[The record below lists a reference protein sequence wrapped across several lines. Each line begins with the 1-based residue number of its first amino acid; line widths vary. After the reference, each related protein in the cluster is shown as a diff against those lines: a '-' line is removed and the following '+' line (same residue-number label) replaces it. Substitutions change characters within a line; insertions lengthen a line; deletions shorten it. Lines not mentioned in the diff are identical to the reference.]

1 MLQFYATQSA
11 FNHPMS
17 VPPSSSDLLSFR
29 EKLGYGLGDTASN
42 FVFHTVNVFL
52 FFYYVDVIGL
62 GAAAIG
68 TLFLVARLLDTVTDP
83 LMGTIADRTT
93 TRWGKYRPYLLWLA
107 VPFGICGYLLFAVP
121 AADPSAQLTYA
132 YVTYI
137 LVMLVYTAINIP
149 YSALLGVITPNSA
162 ERTSVA
168 SYRFTLAFGGQLLIV
183 AAARPLVAH
192 FGAENEALGYR
203 VTMGIFA
210 VIAVILF
217 IMTFIMT
224 RERVHPPADQKSDLA
239 KELKL
244 LLRNVPWIVMFIA
257 GIFTLANVA
266 VRGAVTLF
274 YFKYYAGDDGAPWL
288 WKFDLSTVFLV
299 SGTIALIMGVMATKW
314 ITPWGDKRQLMVA
327 LSAANAAVMAL
338 FYFVPPTAIGMM
350 FFMNV
355 LGALI
360 AGPTIPLVWSMFGDV
375 ADYGEWK
382 FGHRS
387 TALVFSGVQFAQK
400 FGLAIGSA
408 MAGWMLA
415 GFGYVADAEQ
425 TPQAIEGIRLMFTVL
440 PALFAAGGV
449 AAIWFYPLRGEVV
462 ARMGRELS
470 ARREGS

>member
-1 MLQFYATQSA
+1 M
-11 FNHPMS
+11 
-17 VPPSSSDLLSFR
+17 SSSPDPGATSRLSIR
-29 EKLGYGLGDTASN
+29 EKIGYGLGDTASN
-42 FVFHTVNVFL
+42 FIFHTVNVFL
-52 FFYYVDVIGL
+52 FFYYVDVMGM

-83 LMGTIADRTT
+83 LMGTLADRTK

-107 VPFGICGYLLFAVP
+107 VPFGVCGYLLFAVP
-121 AADPSAQLTYA
+121 EADASSQLVYA

-137 LVMLVYTAINIP
+137 AVMLVYTAINIP
-149 YSALLGVITPNSA
+149 YSALLGVITPNSS

-168 SYRFTLAFGGQLLIV
+168 SYRFACAFGGQLLIV
-183 AAARPLVAH
+183 AAARPLVAY
-192 FGAENEALGYR
+192 FGEDNAAAGYK

-210 VIAVILF
+210 VIAVVLF
-217 IMTFIMT
+217 MMTFSMT
-224 RERVHPPADQKSDLA
+224 RERVQPPPDQQSDLT
-239 KELKL
+239 KEIGL
-244 LLRNVPWIVMFIA
+244 LLKNVPWIVMFVA

-274 YFKYYAGDDGAPWL
+274 YFKYYAGDDGSPWMGGV
-288 WKFDLSTVFLV
+288 DMSTFFLTA
-299 SGTIALIMGVMATKW
+299 GTIALIVGVMITKW
-314 ITPWGDKRQLMVA
+314 ITPLGDKRQLMIV

-338 FYFVPPTAIGMM
+338 FYLVPQDAIGMM

-382 FGHRS
+382 FGHRT

-415 GFGYVADAEQ
+415 GFGYVADNDQSPE
-425 TPQAIEGIRLMFTVL
+425 AIQGIRLMFTVL

-449 AAIWFYPLRGEVV
+449 VAIWFYPIRGEDVE
-462 ARMGRELS
+462 RMGRELA
-470 ARREGS
+470 ARTS

>member
-1 MLQFYATQSA
+1 M
-11 FNHPMS
+11 
-17 VPPSSSDLLSFR
+17 SSSFDSDASTRLSIR
-29 EKLGYGLGDTASN
+29 EKIGYGLGDTASN
-42 FVFHTVNVFL
+42 FIFHTVNVFL
-52 FFYYVDVIGL
+52 FFYYVDVIGM

-68 TLFLVARLLDTVTDP
+68 TLFLVARMLDTVTDP
-83 LMGTIADRTT
+83 LMGTLADRTK

-121 AADPSAQLTYA
+121 DTDESSQLVYA
-132 YVTYI
+132 YITYI
-137 LVMLVYTAINIP
+137 AVMLVYTAINIP
-149 YSALLGVITPNSA
+149 YSALLGVITPNSS

-168 SYRFTLAFGGQLLIV
+168 SYRFACAFGGQLLIV
-183 AAARPLVAH
+183 ALARPLVAY
-192 FGAENEALGYR
+192 FGEDNEAAGYK

-210 VIAVILF
+210 VIAVVLF
-217 IMTFIMT
+217 MMTFSMT
-224 RERVHPPADQKSDLA
+224 RERVQPPADQKSDLM
-239 KELKL
+239 KELGL
-244 LLRNVPWIVMFIA
+244 LLKNVPWIVMFVA

-274 YFKYYAGDDGAPWL
+274 YFKYYAGDDGSPWL
-288 WKFDLSTVFLV
+288 WGIDMSTFFLT
-299 SGTIALIMGVMATKW
+299 SGTIALIVGVLCTKW
-314 ITPWGDKRQLMVA
+314 ITPLGDKRQLMIV
-327 LSAANAAVMAL
+327 LSAANAGVMAL
-338 FYFVPPTAIGMM
+338 FYLVPRDAVGMM
-350 FFMNV
+350 FVMNV

-415 GFGYVADAEQ
+415 GFGYVADADQSPE
-425 TPQAIEGIRLMFTVL
+425 AIQGIRLMFTVL

-449 AAIWFYPLRGEVV
+449 VAIWFYPIRGEDVE
-462 ARMGRELS
+462 RMGRELAAKNS
-470 ARREGS
+470 